1 MLKTIGSSVIF
12 AIVAMLTFVA
22 QAQASVDCSTEVGA
36 VAGDTAAAAAAIEA
50 GGDCAVA
57 ILAELAVIDADLA
70 ASTVINIIGTN
81 PEVVE
86 AAVLQL
92 GALAKDMI
100 VAVAETADT
109 RTIVSVLSAVD
120 SAGLDGAV
128 LTSIDVA
135 VEGAIASREDLS
147 DEDISSITA
156 VIVDTVAFT
165 APASSSPS

>member
-12 AIVAMLTFVA
+12 AIVAMLTFGA
-22 QAQASVDCSTEVGA
+22 QAQAAVDCSTEVGA

-92 GALAKDMI
+92 GASASAMI
-100 VAVAETADT
+100 VAVAETADAN
-109 RTIVSVLSAVD
+109 TIVSVLSAVE
-120 SAGLDGAV
+120 SAGLASAA
-128 LTSIDVA
+128 LTAIDVA
-135 VEGAIASREDLS
+135 VEGAIASRGFS
-147 DEDISSITA
+147 DDDISSITG